1 MSKQIIYVRKMGS
14 NETFAVFAGS
24 PLLENPTVSQ
34 IDEAEHK
41 ACMAERRKAA
51 NADYAARKEGFKNA
65 ADKERAAV
73 IEKNQSAKP
82 VKSKR
87 VASSDSKAKGKKEE
101 APVIEEPVVEE
112 SE

>member
-1 MSKQIIYVRKMGS
+1 MSKQIIYVRKKGS

-34 IDEAEHK
+34 IDETEHK
-41 ACMAERRKAA
+41 ACMAEKRNAA
-51 NADYAARKEGFKNA
+51 NADNAARKVGFKNA
-65 ADKERAAV
+65 ADKERADV
-73 IEKNQSAKP
+73 VEKNQSSKP

-87 VASSDSKAKGKKEE
+87 VASSDSKAKGKNEE
-101 APVIEEPVVEE
+101 APVVEEPVVEE